1 MIHNNGQVVKEG
13 LTDAKNNDR
22 WQRADPHEAHG
33 ALVKISIPIPS
44 ISVSD
49 TFIAKQ

>member
-1 MIHNNGQVVKEG
+1 MIHNNRRAAKEG

-33 ALVKISIPIPS
+33 ALVKIGIPISS

-49 TFIAKQ
+49 TFKAKQ